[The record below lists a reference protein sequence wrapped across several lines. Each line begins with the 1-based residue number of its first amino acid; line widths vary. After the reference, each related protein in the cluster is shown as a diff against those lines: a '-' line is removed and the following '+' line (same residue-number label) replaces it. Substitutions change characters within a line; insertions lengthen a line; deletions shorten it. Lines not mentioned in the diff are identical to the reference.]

1 MVMGAAP
8 RAASLRLPG
17 SLMAQHFFSSWFSRG
32 VILLSLLVTFD
43 EWWYKSVA
51 KPRLLHGSICRYI
64 GVSEGFADG

>member
-1 MVMGAAP
+1 
-8 RAASLRLPG
+8 
-17 SLMAQHFFSSWFSRG
+17 MAQHFFSSWFSRG